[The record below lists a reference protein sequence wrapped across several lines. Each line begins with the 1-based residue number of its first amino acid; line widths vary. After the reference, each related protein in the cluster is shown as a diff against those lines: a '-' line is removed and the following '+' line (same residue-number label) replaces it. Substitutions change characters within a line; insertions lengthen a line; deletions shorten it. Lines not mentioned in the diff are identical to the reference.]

1 MLFSLIHTVTFLM
14 GDSVYVFSFESSLFI
29 KRLQRVKG
37 RKLAVKSDNPAYE
50 TFYIEEAEMHDLR
63 VIGKVIKSLP
73 IKMVDFA

>member
-1 MLFSLIHTVTFLM
+1 
-14 GDSVYVFSFESSLFI
+14 SLFI